1 MSQGDWIYIYIYTHT
16 CIKFTRFQFTDALE
30 DEKSGSHLSYP
41 ISAPNMGYLGPSPPP
56 PETGD
61 KMRSKDE
68 NSRHGENKG
77 PNWFSHL
84 KCSSVEFHPQFGFA
98 MAAHIY

>member
-1 MSQGDWIYIYIYTHT
+1 
-16 CIKFTRFQFTDALE
+16 
-30 DEKSGSHLSYP
+30 
-41 ISAPNMGYLGPSPPP
+41 LGPPPPP

-84 KCSSVEFHPQFGFA
+84 KCSSIEFHPQFGFA